1 MSQPSQSFIRDIVSP
16 IVKEIVEQKLL
27 QKPQRPDM
35 KFQIRS
41 DASSA
46 GAGKKLTKKALLN
59 YLLSKEGK
67 EALEAVIEVAKSVS
81 TTNTLRKTKDFQ
93 EQRND
98 LRNAMIR
105 PSGEIKN
112 VVETIR
118 QRTIE
123 EFIVE
128 EPRGEPIRKVGRPKN
143 GEPKPEKKEQ
153 KKREVK
159 EAKPPKVEKVEVPVM
174 PKQPEMKIAGADFSR
189 DEVKDVRQRLSEETR
204 LTNPVLNAAMKILQ
218 QGASAIDKLFK
229 AKQATRINVRN
240 VAAGLALV
248 GQVAGLSDKQRLKA
262 RNLARLVGAGAIARA
277 SIPKFSRSSEDFDD
291 DGTIRAEALRDAR
304 EGRLPRPPPEAPEDA
319 PETMANIDR
328 ARGNIEDMIDTMEQ
342 ATEAQRQA
350 LQARTGMNV
359 DNVIEDLKAQT
370 AQIGQTNQLTQAQTQ
385 LADFAN
391 LETVFDFLM
400 AVSAIAVG
408 LGLRAGTRPQDPSPP
423 PPPQPPAEPPAQPPA
438 EPPAT
443 NRSLRTRVAPA
454 PSPPRPPARPPQIPP
469 DRPIIPIFPE
479 QRTAT
484 DAKLR
489 RRPPPRPFQPR
500 LPAPEERLA
509 LPDPEEVR
517 KREERTKKED
527 KQKKKEK
534 LFTSKQIVEQQNETK
549 QPQQARPDVIIPA
562 QKVLDPYKDEKDQ
575 KADFEIEAGF
585 GFDIPFAMNGVIL
598 EDNALMQQHLLEEE
612 LIYRNAG
619 IDRGN
624 NDWDD
629 PAEVGF
635 QKPGN
640 PSAVP
645 DLKFEENYQDKPVN
659 PNNTFKQNI
668 MYNTMTPVLDQR
680 GQGESLRESTL
691 FGEQPTF

>member
-1 MSQPSQSFIRDIVSP
+1 MSEASKSFIRDIVSP
-16 IVKEIVEQKLL
+16 IVKEIVERQLL

-41 DASSA
+41 DASNV

-59 YLLSKEGK
+59 YLFTEEGK
-67 EALEAVIEVAKSVS
+67 QALDAIIEVAKSVP

-105 PSGEIKN
+105 PSGELQN

-128 EPRGEPIRKVGRPKN
+128 EPRGEPMKKVGRPKK
-143 GEPKPEKKEQ
+143 GEQKPEKKEQ

-159 EAKPPKVEKVEVPVM
+159 EQKPIKAPRVEKVEVKVS
-174 PKQPEMKIAGADFSR
+174 PKQPVMKAVGADFSR
-189 DEVKDVRQRLSEETR
+189 DEAKDVRQKLSEETK
-204 LTNPVLNAAMKILQ
+204 LTNPVLNAAMRILQ
-218 QGASAIDKLFK
+218 QGASAVDKLFK

-262 RNLARLVGAGAIARA
+262 RNLARLVGAGAIAR
-277 SIPKFSRSSEDFDD
+277 SSLPKFSRSSEDFDD
-291 DGTIRAEALRDAR
+291 DGTIRAEALKDSR
-304 EGRLPRPPPEAPEDA
+304 EGRRPRPPPEARDDA
-319 PETMANIDR
+319 PETMPDINR

-370 AQIGQTNQLTQAQTQ
+370 AEIGQTNQLTQAQTQ

-391 LETVFDFLM
+391 LETAFDFLM
-400 AVSAIAVG
+400 AVSTIAVA
-408 LGLRAGTRPQDPSPP
+408 LGLRAGTRPQE
-423 PPPQPPAEPPAQPPA
+423 PQPAQPPAQPPA
-438 EPPAT
+438 
-443 NRSLRTRVAPA
+443 
-454 PSPPRPPARPPQIPP
+454 
-469 DRPIIPIFPE
+469 

-489 RRPPPRPFQPR
+489 RRPPPPRGPGSMPQPSPDVAPIARPTPEDADIQE
-500 LPAPEERLA
+500 EER
-509 LPDPEEVR
+509 R
-517 KREERTKKED
+517 KKED
-527 KQKKKEK
+527 KQKKKDK

-549 QPQQARPDVIIPA
+549 QPQQARPDFIIPA

-575 KADFEIEAGF
+575 KADFLTEAGW
-585 GFDIPFAMNGVIL
+585 GFDLPFAVNGVIL
-598 EDNALMQQHLLEEE
+598 EDNALMQQHLLEQE
-612 LIYRNAG
+612 LVYRNAG

-624 NDWDD
+624 NDFDD
-629 PAEVGF
+629 PEKVGF
-635 QKPGN
+635 EKAGN

-645 DLKFEENYQDKPVN
+645 DLKFEENYQDFPVN
-659 PNNTFKQNI
+659 PNNTFVQNI
-668 MYNTMTPVLDQR
+668 IYNTMTPVLDQK
-680 GQGESLRESTL
+680 GQGESLRSSTL
-691 FGEQPTF
+691 YGEQPTF